1 MAYVQGPTSITYTF
15 TDDDGASSRETVK
28 LPLGVSAVN
37 IGSWA
42 ATYAGEVTAVSNAA
56 LTRYSITSEYYDDT
70 FPVAA
75 PGSDVE
81 NKGVFTFRTA
91 NNGSSSLT
99 IPSIIEAVL
108 IATGTRL
115 STYIDLAN
123 VLIAPVV
130 AALVS
135 GINVGGTVIA
145 PATNNGI
152 DLRSV
157 KDAYKQNRSS
167 QKSQGNRG

>member
-1 MAYVQGPTSITYTF
+1 MAYVKGPTAITYTF

-28 LPLGVSAVN
+28 LPTGTNVADV
-37 IGSWA
+37 GAWA
-42 ATYAGEVTAVSNAA
+42 STYAAQVTAVSNAA

-75 PGSDVE
+75 AGSDVE

-99 IPSIIEAVL
+99 IPSILESVL

-135 GINVGGTVIA
+135 GISVGGNVIA

-157 KDAYKQNRSS
+157 KDAYKQNRAS
-167 QKSQGNRG
+167 QKSQGGRG